1 MKGAHARSGHV
12 ISNRSRRHGT
22 TYIESWQDGNAFKQL
37 AARKVRVQRCRPADQ
52 CQSRNQELQ
61 AEIEKL
67 KKNSKKKTAKPAEV
81 GEQED
86 LAARLLVLRRVC
98 ASL

>member
-1 MKGAHARSGHV
+1 MYSVAALL
-12 ISNRSRRHGT
+12 IS
-22 TYIESWQDGNAFKQL
+22 A
-37 AARKVRVQRCRPADQ
+37 
-52 CQSRNQELQ
+52 QSRNQELQ

-98 ASL
+98 TSLCVATHTDTG